1 MNPTEQKKHTTA
13 LADLAAAMENFAEA
27 TEERIVNFK
36 KEIHTEAAADRIREL
51 RHFDEQQ
58 KHIAALREAIT
69 GAEADEMKRFM
80 EGKAEK

>member
-69 GAEADEMKRFM
+69 GADVTMR
-80 EGKAEK
+80 GKLMR